1 LALSDKTKTKFGRR
15 KPFILITAP
24 IAAASFSLILLSQTL
39 PLMFLV
45 IVVMNL
51 AMAVHRTPTIA
62 LMPDITPSEYLSQAN
77 DIINFMGGVGAL
89 LAFFLGSILY
99 EKGRPVPFMFVAL
112 LLFLGSLILVIVI
125 KEPEIPL
132 SKREEKVL
140 W

>member
-1 LALSDKTKTKFGRR
+1 MIA
-15 KPFILITAP
+15 AP
-24 IAAASFSLILLSQTL
+24 IAAASFSLIPLSQTL

-51 AMAVHRTPTIA
+51 AMAIHRTPTIA